1 MGGDWRGGREM
12 GQMFYSSRISSVI
25 SVNGV
30 RFWIRRRVRGEDWGG
45 RWRGGGR
52 CEFWNDASSLNVHWC
67 GSTLSHG
74 AAGGKKKWNLKKGFE
89 LNYCYNLVNYKP
101 CLAWK
106 DFWGFGL
113 GFLFQAS
120 FRHCRVE
127 SYFSPSAKMK
137 AGKTFM
143 SSSEYHGS
151 PK

>member
-1 MGGDWRGGREM
+1 MAAHFPMEL
-12 GQMFYSSRISSVI
+12 Q
-25 SVNGV
+25 
-30 RFWIRRRVRGEDWGG
+30 GE
-45 RWRGGGR
+45 
-52 CEFWNDASSLNVHWC
+52 
-67 GSTLSHG
+67 
-74 AAGGKKKWNLKKGFE
+74 KKWNLKKGFE

-106 DFWGFGL
+106 DFWGFGV